1 MHNFIH
7 RFFIWSHRIGT
18 FLILTVFMT
27 LTFQGSLEHKH
38 LLSPVT
44 EHSSGFLFF
53 FFAIINNVMVII
65 LYKFLSSQKT
75 ISWRLILRDGMT
87 VSEGTHIFKAI
98 DAYRWFRNSNSW
110 SKLLKTDKAV
120 RKPRGPPSLP
130 RRPVGLDIPSVDD
143 LSPYFYIGSIRPEL
157 QRNET
162 QRGLDS
168 CTNPSVRPWKRKWP
182 RWILILKHRL
192 GRLGAAGAGSLL
204 CLSTFSV
211 SRMIRELM
219 ETEERFIC
227 FAA

>member
-1 MHNFIH
+1 
-7 RFFIWSHRIGT
+7 
-18 FLILTVFMT
+18 
-27 LTFQGSLEHKH
+27 
-38 LLSPVT
+38 
-44 EHSSGFLFF
+44 
-53 FFAIINNVMVII
+53 MVII

-75 ISWRLILRDGMT
+75 ISWRSILRDGTT

-120 RKPRGPPSLP
+120 RKPCGPPSLP

-143 LSPYFYIGSIRPEL
+143 LSPYFYIGSIRPEP

-192 GRLGAAGAGSLL
+192 GRLGTAGAGSLL
-204 CLSTFSV
+204 YLSTFSV